1 MTGVQM
7 VTVEGDE
14 DGLRLDRWF
23 KTKFPD
29 VTHGRLQ
36 KLLRTG
42 QIRIDGGRVKSNH
55 RLESGQQIRIPPIG
69 PAEEGAR
76 RDPKPRVVPSI
87 SDEDSDAIQASV
99 LFKDDHLLAINKPAG
114 LAVQGGSKLSRHVD
128 GMLDALRFGSKERP
142 RLVHRLDKDTSGVLL
157 LARTAKVA
165 ATLTAAFRTSDM
177 QKVYWAVVRGVPVP
191 RHGYIDQPLRK
202 EKVHQGERVVASTV
216 GQRALTNYRTIEAA
230 GRRAAW
236 LELMPETGR
245 THQLRVHTA
254 AIGNPIL
261 GDGKYGGAEA
271 FLDTDAIAPQIHLH
285 ARALKFP
292 HPSGSGVLFQVIA
305 PLPDHMIATW
315 KFFGFDVE
323 DLKAIP
329 FQSDYSQ

>member
-1 MTGVQM
+1 MSGVQ
-7 VTVEGDE
+7 TIIVEGDE
-14 DGLRLDRWF
+14 DGVRLDRWF
-23 KTKFPD
+23 KNKFPD

-42 QIRIDGGRVKSNH
+42 QIRIDGGRVKANH
-55 RLESGQQIRIPPIG
+55 RLAPGQQVRIPPINTNDA
-69 PAEEGAR
+69 PKREAKAKPIAEL
-76 RDPKPRVVPSI
+76 
-87 SDEDSDAIQASV
+87 SDADAAEIKSTV
-99 LFKDDHLLAINKPAG
+99 LFKDDHLIAINKPAG
-114 LAVQGGSKLSRHVD
+114 LAVQGGSKLNRHVD
-128 GMLDALRFGSKERP
+128 GMLDALRFGSDERP

-177 QKVYWAVVRGVPVP
+177 QKVYWAAVKGVPVP

-202 EKVHQGERVVASTV
+202 EKVHQGERVVTSPV
-216 GQRALTNYRTIEAA
+216 GLRAVTNYRTIEAA

-261 GDGKYGGAEA
+261 GDGKYGGGEA
-271 FLDTDAIAPQIHLH
+271 FLDTDAIASQIHLH
-285 ARALKFP
+285 ARALKFL
-292 HPSGSGVLFQVIA
+292 HPSGSGGAFQVIA
-305 PLPDHMIATW
+305 PLPPHMLATW
-315 KFFGFDVE
+315 RFLGFDQD

-329 FQSDYSQ
+329 FQDDLQF